1 MDDISKPPTP
11 AENTAEKQRGRPF
24 EPGQSGNPLG
34 RPKGARNKT
43 TLAAENLLEG
53 EAEAI
58 VRKLVEKAKSGD
70 PTALRLCVERFMPA
84 RRDRTVAFDFPQITR
99 AEEAVNASSA
109 VIAACAEGTLSPDEA
124 TKFMSLISVHVQTLQ
139 FSDVDARLRTREQNF
154 KDPSQ

>member
-1 MDDISKPPTP
+1 MDDISKPPLP

-43 TLAAENLLEG
+43 TLAAETLLEG

-58 VRKLVEKAKSGD
+58 VRKLVEKAKDGD
-70 PTALRLCVERFMPA
+70 STALRLSVERFMPA
-84 RRDRTVAFDFPQITR
+84 RRDRAVAFDLPQISC
-99 AEEAVNASSA
+99 AEEAVKASSA

-124 TKFMSLISVHVQTLQ
+124 TKIMSLIRAHVQTLQ
-139 FSDVDARLRTREQNF
+139 FGDVDARLRALEQTL
-154 KDPSQ
+154 KDPSR